1 VLVGRKR
8 GEGGKKSNY
17 SVSIAYVEIFIV
29 VVVQGAEKQQK
40 GKKLSRLDV
49 FSMVM
54 SRVERQTWNVNVVE
68 SHFPIS
74 AAGRREKKEE
84 NWGLYVGL
92 VTFHEVS

>member
-1 VLVGRKR
+1 L
-8 GEGGKKSNY
+8 GEREAREGKKSNY

-68 SHFPIS
+68 SHFPIL

-92 VTFHEVS
+92 ITSHEIC